1 MNSTEEKLPNHEQFT
16 VMGQP
21 IDLKDNY
28 VDWLLQTYKNN
39 IGCHVVTLNAEMVMQ
54 AEANPALAEVI
65 KKAEL
70 VIPDGAGIVLYG
82 KLHGKNIARCPG
94 IELAS
99 NLLEAIN
106 TTINEKSNNLSTQ
119 AKVFFYGG
127 SPQVIANAVTYW
139 QNKLPNIAIAHQH
152 GYISE
157 AEQMTLLKTLT
168 DWQPQLILVGLGVP
182 KQELWIAENR
192 HCCPQAIWIGIGG
205 SFDIWG
211 GAKERAPAW
220 MQANHLEWLYRLYKE
235 PWRWKRMSALPQ
247 FAWKAITEKR

>member
-1 MNSTEEKLPNHEQFT
+1 MNTTEEKLPDNHKFT

-28 VDWLLQTYKNN
+28 VNWLLQAYEKN
-39 IGCHVVTLNAEMVMQ
+39 ISCHVVTLNAEMVMQ

-99 NLLEAIN
+99 NLLE
-106 TTINEKSNNLSTQ
+106 TINENSNISSTQ

-127 SPQVIANAVTYW
+127 SPEVIANAVTYW

-157 AEQMTLLKTLT
+157 AEQATLLKTLA

-192 HCCPQAIWIGIGG
+192 HYCPQGIWIGIGG